1 VNLDGCAGPQLLEGA
16 WRDIP
21 LSPTL
26 AERLR
31 RLQDEIQQI
40 ELVREARI
48 QKFLGMVEVILES
61 AGVDQADVL
70 GSYRVEGDILRC
82 LVRSHGE
89 KAE

>member
-1 VNLDGCAGPQLLEGA
+1 MNVDSQIQPQALEGI

-21 LSPTL
+21 LTPAI
-26 AERLR
+26 AEKLR

-40 ELVREARI
+40 EMIREARI

-61 AGVDQADVL
+61 AGVNQADVL

-89 KAE
+89 EAK